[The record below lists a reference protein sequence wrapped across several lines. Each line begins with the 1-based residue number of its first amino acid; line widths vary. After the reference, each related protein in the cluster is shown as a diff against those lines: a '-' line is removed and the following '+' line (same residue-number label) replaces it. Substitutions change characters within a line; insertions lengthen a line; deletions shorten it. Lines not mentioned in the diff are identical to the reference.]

1 MRIVASMDSFKGS
14 LSSSKAGKA
23 VSEGALRA
31 GESCEVFLLAD
42 GGEGTSEAITEGY
55 EAKTLAVSGPLGDQ
69 VSARYFV
76 KDGRAVLDIA
86 ECSGLTLVKK
96 RDILNSSTFGLGELL
111 GTVIGEGVRDI
122 TLCLGGSAT
131 GDCGA
136 GMLEALGAVF
146 LDGSGRRLTGRPSD
160 LLELAI
166 CDLTA
171 VRELID
177 GVTIRA
183 LCDVTNPLMG
193 RNGAAFVFAPQ
204 KGASASDIVLL
215 EKTAG
220 IFSSVVTPG
229 LDTGVPGFGAAGGL
243 GYCLSA
249 VLGASLVPGAP
260 FVIGCTGL
268 VKRLGPDV
276 DIFITGEG
284 RADKTS
290 LGGKAAYEACR
301 AARSAGVKHV
311 FVIAGSSD
319 ITAEEFGCDRILTL
333 PDTEDKMEEAVAVRN
348 ITTAAFEIVSALK
361 G

>member
-1 MRIVASMDSFKGS
+1 MKIVASMDSFKGS

-23 VSEGALRA
+23 VSEGALLA

-55 EAKTLAVSGPLGDQ
+55 EAKTLTVSGPLGDQ

-76 KDGRAVLDIA
+76 RDDRAVLDIA
-86 ECSGLTLVKK
+86 ECSGLTLVKDK
-96 RDILNSSTFGLGELL
+96 DILNSSTFGLGELL
-111 GTVIGEGVRDI
+111 RAVIGEGARDI

-131 GDCGA
+131 SDCGA
-136 GMLEALGAVF
+136 GILEALGAVF
-146 LDGSGRRLTGRPSD
+146 LDSQGRRLTGRPSD
-160 LLELAI
+160 LLELAS

-171 VRELID
+171 VREIVD
-177 GVTIRA
+177 GIAIRA

-193 RNGAAFVFAPQ
+193 SNGAAFVFAPQ
-204 KGASASDIVLL
+204 KGASSTDIILL
-215 EKTAG
+215 EKAAG
-220 IFSSVVTPG
+220 TFSSIVTPG

-249 VLGASLVPGAP
+249 VLGAPLVPGAP
-260 FVIGCTGL
+260 FVIESTGL
-268 VKRLGPDV
+268 INRLGPDV

-290 LGGKAAYEACR
+290 TGGKAAYEACR
-301 AARSAGVKHV
+301 AARTAGVRHV
-311 FVIAGSSD
+311 YVIAGSSD

-333 PDTEDKMEEAVAVRN
+333 PDTEDKMEEDVAIRN
-348 ITTAAFEIVSALK
+348 ITAAAFEIVSSFK